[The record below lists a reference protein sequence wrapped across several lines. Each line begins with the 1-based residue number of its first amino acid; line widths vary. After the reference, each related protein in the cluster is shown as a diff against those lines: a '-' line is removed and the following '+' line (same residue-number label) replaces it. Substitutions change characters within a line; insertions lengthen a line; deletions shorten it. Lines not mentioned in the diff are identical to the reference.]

1 MINYYRLNNVGAYIY
16 ILFGFGY
23 PSTEFTV
30 EEQHQKL
37 DFKVIILM
45 LKKIDYTTFL
55 NLE

>member
-1 MINYYRLNNVGAYIY
+1 MEAYIY